1 MKYNHIIEFDGG
13 STCNVPKLGYG
24 DGYGSYQIDQREIVR
39 LQFGKGFSANAA
51 EILTLA
57 ASPSRAAAISDP
69 SKLNVLVRG
78 DSKIALKWSK
88 ANPARCQIP
97 GPATSKGFR
106 DAIIRLHKTTIRFH
120 SLHAEWRGR
129 EESVRIF
136 GH

>member
-69 SKLNVLVRG
+69 SKLNVSLLSFLGASAESYRYKMDWDKLTP
-78 DSKIALKWSK
+78 DSNA
-88 ANPARCQIP
+88 
-97 GPATSKGFR
+97 
-106 DAIIRLHKTTIRFH
+106 
-120 SLHAEWRGR
+120 SLFPRPVVEWAYQNSDEISILLCEI
-129 EESVRIF
+129 EESETPLIEE
-136 GH
+136 